1 MGDSQGEV
9 RDIVVVGGSAGALDS
24 LRTILRGLNANL
36 PAALLVV
43 LHIGEGSQLARVL
56 AHGAS
61 LPVTAAR
68 SAERIRPGHVY
79 VAVPGC
85 HLLLHDHHTLLRR
98 GPRENLARPAVDS
111 LFRSAA
117 ASLGGRVVGVLLSGG
132 LSDGAAGL
140 RAIKR
145 CGGLTIVQ
153 DPADATVPDM
163 PRNALRY
170 VDVDHTAKAA
180 DLAGLLNR
188 LSGSPA
194 GTTPEIPLDIRLETA
209 IAAQEL
215 TDMTADDVLGTPS
228 RLTCPT
234 CSGALWEI
242 EDGSLLRFRC
252 HVGHA
257 FGAEDLQKSQSDEV
271 ERLLDM
277 LLRTHQERAALT
289 ERMADHAHAG
299 KRHLLAD
306 QLRARAQDYGKDVEL
321 LRKLRQI
328 MAAGSAVTPVTEGEI
343 IAAHAKQDVKAG

>member
-1 MGDSQGEV
+1 MGEAQGRV

-24 LRTILRGLNANL
+24 LRTILRGLNPNL

-56 AHGAS
+56 AHGAP

-68 SAERIRPGHVY
+68 SGERIRPGHVY

-132 LSDGAAGL
+132 LA
-140 RAIKR
+140 
-145 CGGLTIVQ
+145 IVQ

-163 PRNALRY
+163 PRNALRH

-180 DLAGLLNR
+180 DIAGLLNR

-194 GTTPEIPLDIRLETA
+194 GTTPEIPLDIRLESA

-252 HVGHA
+252 HVGHS

-299 KRHLLAD
+299 KRHMLAD

-343 IAAHAKQDVKAG
+343 IAAHAKQDDKAG